1 MKIVFY
7 QDRVKVFVDG
17 VLVLDAAR
25 SAFGDMIDEKMTVDQ
40 ADEVI
45 SKFIGQ
51 NMRSV
56 LVDAAGKITKK
67 SIFTP

>member
-1 MKIVFY
+1 MKIVFF
-7 QDRVKVFVDG
+7 QDRVKVFIDG
-17 VLVLDAAR
+17 VLVLDSAR
-25 SAFGDMIDEKMTVDQ
+25 SAFGDMIDQKMNADQ
-40 ADEVI
+40 ADEII

-56 LVDAAGKITKK
+56 LVDAAGKITKR